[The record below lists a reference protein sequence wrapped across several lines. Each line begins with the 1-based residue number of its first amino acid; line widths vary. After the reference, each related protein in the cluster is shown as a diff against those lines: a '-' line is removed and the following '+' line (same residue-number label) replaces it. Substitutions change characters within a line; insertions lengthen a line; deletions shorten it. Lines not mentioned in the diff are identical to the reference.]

1 MYMQNK
7 IIRWIDGIIDGM
19 AVLAG
24 LLVVFMMFAIC
35 YEVVLR
41 YFLFSPLTWVTEISE
56 YILLYATFL
65 GAPWVLKREGHV
77 KVDIILARL
86 SAKNRKIM
94 NIVTSIIGVGVCLVL
109 VWFGTQLA
117 LDLYQRGIPVI
128 KSLSVPKFL
137 LVGIIPLGGLFM
149 AIQFI
154 RRMVAY
160 SQSSGQA
167 ASTKM

>member
-1 MYMQNK
+1 MESK
-7 IIRWIDGIIDGM
+7 IFKWVDGIIDGM

-24 LLVVFMMFAIC
+24 LLLVFMMFSIC

-56 YILLYATFL
+56 YILLYTTFL
-65 GAPWVLKREGHV
+65 GAPWVLKRDAHV
-77 KVDIILARL
+77 KVDIVLTRL
-86 SAKNRKIM
+86 GVKTRKM
-94 NIVTSIIGVGVCLVL
+94 LNMATSIIGIGVCCVL
-109 VWFGTQLA
+109 VWFGTQMA

-149 AIQFI
+149 AVQFV

-160 SQSSGQA
+160 KRQPLAKGQPV
-167 ASTKM
+167 

>member
-1 MYMQNK
+1 
-7 IIRWIDGIIDGM
+7 M
-19 AVLAG
+19 AVIAG
-24 LLVVFMMFAIC
+24 LLLMFMMFSIC

-65 GAPWVLKREGHV
+65 GAPWVLKKDAHV
-77 KVDIILARL
+77 KVDIILSRL
-86 SAKNRKIM
+86 GFKAQKIV
-94 NIVTSIIGVGVCLVL
+94 NLATSLISTAVCLVL
-109 VWFGTQLA
+109 VWFGTQMS

-137 LVGIIPLGGLFM
+137 LVGIIPFGGLFL

-154 RRMVAY
+154 RRIY
-160 SQSSGQA
+160 QNTLDLKDSA
-167 ASTKM
+167 AAGS

>member
-1 MYMQNK
+1 MPIK
-7 IIRWIDGIIDGM
+7 IDKWIDRIINGM
-19 AVLAG
+19 AVIAG
-24 LLVVFMMFAIC
+24 LLLMFMMFSIC

-65 GAPWVLKREGHV
+65 GAPWVLKRGAHV
-77 KVDIILARL
+77 KVDIVLTRLGNKSQKIVNLA
-86 SAKNRKIM
+86 
-94 NIVTSIIGVGVCLVL
+94 TSLICIAVCLVL
-109 VWFGTQLA
+109 VWFGTQMS

-137 LVGIIPLGGLFM
+137 LVGIIPFGGFFL

-154 RRMVAY
+154 RRMIAFWQASNQAVA
-160 SQSSGQA
+160 
-167 ASTKM
+167 TNK

>member
-1 MYMQNK
+1 MQK
-7 IIRWIDGIIDGM
+7 IIARWVDGIIDGM
-19 AVLAG
+19 AVIAG
-24 LLVVFMMFAIC
+24 LMLVFMMFSIC

-65 GAPWVLKREGHV
+65 GAPWVLKKDAHV
-77 KVDIILARL
+77 KVDIVLARL
-86 SAKNRKIM
+86 GFKTQKMLNMATSMIG
-94 NIVTSIIGVGVCLVL
+94 IVVCLVL
-109 VWFGTQLA
+109 VWFGTQTA

-137 LVGIIPLGGLFM
+137 LVGIIPLGCLFM
-149 AIQFI
+149 AVQFI

-160 SQSSGQA
+160 SQASNNA
-167 ASTKM
+167 AAANK

>member
-1 MYMQNK
+1 MQDK

-19 AVLAG
+19 AALAG
-24 LLVVFMMFAIC
+24 LLLIFMMFSIC

-65 GAPWVLKREGHV
+65 GAPWVLKRDAHV
-77 KVDIILARL
+77 KVDIVLARL
-86 SAKNRKIM
+86 GLKTQKTLNLA
-94 NIVTSIIGVGVCLVL
+94 TSLIGIGVCLVL
-109 VWFGTQLA
+109 VWFGTQMA

-149 AIQFI
+149 AVQFV

-160 SQSSGQA
+160 SR
-167 ASTKM
+167 ASDNSEGAGL